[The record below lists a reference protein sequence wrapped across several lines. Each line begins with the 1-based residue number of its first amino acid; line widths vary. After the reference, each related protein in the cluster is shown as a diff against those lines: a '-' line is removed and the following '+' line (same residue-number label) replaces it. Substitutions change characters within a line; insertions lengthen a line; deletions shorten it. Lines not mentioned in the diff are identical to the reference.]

1 MYKANADIRT
11 AILESGRKYW
21 EVADTL
27 GIADST
33 FSKWLRKELDPV
45 KKEMVFNAILGIAP
59 DKAQKINQPVWDELK
74 RNHMTMTELAEVM
87 GISKFTLSRRLNR
100 EELSD
105 KEKRRYIW
113 IINNPDKHKEMI
125 GN

>member
-87 GISKFTLSRRLNR
+87 GISKFALSKRLNR
-100 EELSD
+100 GELSD